1 MGADAGR
8 VPPICE
14 RPGDLFRISQ
24 LLSRTG
30 LDAAAARP
38 GRIAAI
44 AMVPGCNF
52 SSADGGQVL
61 GDDSTDRLRSCL
73 RTGALYRR
81 MDRGN
86 RCSRPVPRR
95 DYTAEAA
102 LLQAVARERCSNASA
117 AATDVECCHPTR
129 VSAQPSRAQVREPG
143 TSPRYLVPAAALSGT
158 RSRFSMVSTSAR
170 CALMY
175 S

>member
-44 AMVPGCNF
+44 AMVPGCNA
-52 SSADGGQVL
+52 SSADGGQVH

-73 RTGALYRR
+73 RPGALYRR

-86 RCSRPVPRR
+86 RCSRPVRGR
-95 DYTAEAA
+95 DYAAEAA
-102 LLQAVARERCSNASA
+102 LLQAVARNAKCREGGAIADTAHLSTRA
-117 AATDVECCHPTR
+117 AADALNRRGIRTASGKQWYAMQVL
-129 VSAQPSRAQVREPG
+129 RARHRLG
-143 TSPRYLVPAAALSGT
+143 L
-158 RSRFSMVSTSAR
+158 
-170 CALMY
+170 
-175 S
+175 